1 VVVVSRRPVRALV
14 GSVVGSVV
22 AASIAAAVVAVVTP
36 FAGSPPAAVAAP
48 REQRVY
54 VVTDSVGLGARTAL
68 PTAFG
73 PDWQVTVDGTPAL
86 FVEQLESKHVRQR
99 MATTPEVFGDA
110 AVIAGGYNY
119 SYWDPA
125 RFDRSV
131 DSIIGALREAG
142 VTHVFWVTL
151 RDVKPQYITAGAWRE
166 VQPYYWYFPDVN
178 AHLEAALSRHPDLTL
193 IDWAAV
199 ADQPGLTYDAIHLNP
214 AGAAM
219 YSQLIASTVNDALD
233 RPARGAEHA
242 VVVAGE
248 GGVPADAAAVAVN
261 LTVVSP
267 RSSGFLTAAPCGGD
281 RPTVSNANFV
291 RDQVVASAAVVPV
304 GADGSICV
312 FANESTH
319 VVVDVSGS
327 FPSGSGFVAL
337 RPERLVDT
345 RDRGSRQAAAAP
357 LAVPVRGRSGV
368 PSDADAVVVTVTATE
383 PVAGGFATVAPCG
396 SAPTGTS
403 NVNFDA
409 GATVP
414 NLVVVAPSADG
425 AICVTSNVDTH
436 LIVDVFGAF
445 ADGADVGLVE
455 PQRLVDTR
463 ETPATAP
470 GVGGVVVLPIAGTA
484 GVPADA
490 TGVMLNLTAAGPQ
503 GQGFLTAYPCSAGP
517 PTASNLNVRAGV
529 NRANFVI
536 VAPDDDGHVCVYS
549 SVRTDVIVDLL
560 GWVGDTFV
568 GAVPARVL
576 DTRS

>member
-1 VVVVSRRPVRALV
+1 MVVVTGRRLLGVVRAAVLA
-14 GSVVGSVV
+14 SL
-22 AASIAAAVVAVVTP
+22 AAGLVAVV
-36 FAGSPPAAVAAP
+36 SPWSGPAPAAGAAP
-48 REQRVY
+48 RERRVY
-54 VVTDSVGLGARTAL
+54 FVTDSVGLGARTAL

-73 PDWQVTVDGTPAL
+73 ADWDVTVDGTPAL

-119 SYWDPA
+119 PYWDPP

-131 DSIIGALREAG
+131 DSIIAALREAG
-142 VTHVFWVTL
+142 VSHIFWVTL

-166 VQPYYWYFPDVN
+166 VQPYYWYFPQVN
-178 AHLEAALSRHPDLTL
+178 ARLEAALARHPDLTL
-193 IDWAAV
+193 VDWAAV

-214 AGAAM
+214 TGAAL
-219 YSQLIASTVNDALD
+219 YSQLVAATVNDTLG

-242 VVVAGE
+242 VAVAGV

-261 LTVVSP
+261 LTVVAP
-267 RSSGFLTAAPCGGD
+267 RSSGFLTAAPCDGD

-304 GADGSICV
+304 GADGTICV
-312 FANESTH
+312 FGNESTH

-327 FPSGSGFVAL
+327 FPSGAGFVAL
-337 RPERLVDT
+337 RPDRLVDT
-345 RDRGSRQAAAAP
+345 RDLGSRQLGGVP
-357 LAVPVRGRSGV
+357 LTVPVLGHSGV
-368 PSDADAVVVTVTATE
+368 PADADAVVVTVTATE
-383 PVAGGFATVAPCG
+383 PVAGGFASVAACG
-396 SAPTGTS
+396 TAPTGTS
-403 NVNFDA
+403 NVNFDS

-414 NLVVVAPSADG
+414 NLVVVAPGAGG

-445 ADGADVGLVE
+445 SSGADVGLVE

-463 ETPATAP
+463 ETPGSAP
-470 GVGGVVVLPIAGTA
+470 GAGGVVRLPIAGTA

-490 TGVMLNLTAAGPQ
+490 NGVMLNLTAAGPH
-503 GQGFLTAYPCSAGP
+503 GAGFLTVYPCSAGR

-536 VAPDDDGHVCVYS
+536 VAPDEAGEVCVYS
-549 SVRTDVIVDLL
+549 SVPTDVIVDLL
-560 GWVGDTFV
+560 GWVGDSFV
-568 GAVPARVL
+568 GTVPARVL
-576 DTRS
+576 DTRG